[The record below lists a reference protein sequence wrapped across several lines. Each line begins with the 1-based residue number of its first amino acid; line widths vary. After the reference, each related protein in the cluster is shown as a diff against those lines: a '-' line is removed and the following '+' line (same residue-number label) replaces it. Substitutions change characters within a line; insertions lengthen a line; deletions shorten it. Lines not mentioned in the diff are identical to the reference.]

1 MCYTK
6 ELSLKAFMFGSITSL
21 VLFVIGNNKDRHL
34 ALFFLS
40 VALMQVAE
48 YFIHLDENCNS
59 KRNINHYASVSVT
72 HILLLQIA
80 VLMYFGL
87 YYKTF
92 KKPYIHRTILYL
104 TVIMFVYYSAIIP
117 FKKTKLCSIKT
128 KQGHLSWDVY
138 EEDKIL
144 ELMLPLIYASG
155 LLSLGFLK
163 DKKYTALLFLF
174 GIIPLYYHIKK
185 DNLTKKDSF
194 VKVIRNILGNND
206 EVIWPSTWCYTT
218 NILPTV
224 FIIKRLFF

>member
-6 ELSLKAFMFGSITSL
+6 ELSLKAFAFGSITSL
-21 VLFVIGNNKDRHL
+21 VLFMIGNNKDRHL

-40 VALMQVAE
+40 IALMQLVE

-72 HILLLQIA
+72 HILLLQIV

-104 TVIMFVYYSAIIP
+104 TVIMIIYYSAIIP

-138 EEDKIL
+138 EEDKIF
-144 ELMLPLIYASG
+144 ELMFVLIYTFG

-163 DKKYTALLFLF
+163 DKKYAALLFLF

-185 DNLTKKDSF
+185 DNLTKNDSF
-194 VKVIRNILGNND
+194 GETIRNILENSN
-206 EVIWPSTWCYTT
+206 EVVWPSTWCYMT
-218 NILPTV
+218 NILPTI
-224 FIIKRLFF
+224 FIVNRLLF